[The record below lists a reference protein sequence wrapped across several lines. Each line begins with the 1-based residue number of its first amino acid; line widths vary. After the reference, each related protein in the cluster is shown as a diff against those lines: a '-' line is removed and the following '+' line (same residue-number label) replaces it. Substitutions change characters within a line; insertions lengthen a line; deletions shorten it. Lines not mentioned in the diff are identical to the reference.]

1 MYRSKCCGRI
11 RVNVDDNIVELVQSQ
26 MMILNPGV
34 RHSVE
39 ALDETSFVI
48 SIAGSTPA

>member
-1 MYRSKCCGRI
+1 
-11 RVNVDDNIVELVQSQ
+11 

-39 ALDETSFVI
+39 ALDDAAFTI
-48 SIAGSTPA
+48 SIVESAHA